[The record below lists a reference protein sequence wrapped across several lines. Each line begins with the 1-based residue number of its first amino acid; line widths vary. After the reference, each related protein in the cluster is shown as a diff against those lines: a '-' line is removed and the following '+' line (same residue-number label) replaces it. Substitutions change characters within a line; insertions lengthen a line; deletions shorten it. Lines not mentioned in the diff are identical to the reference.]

1 MRADGEFLH
10 IRVLH
15 LCGALLDLP
24 GALVLAIKDYKGGV
38 LIISHNKARRSFACS
53 REHEQSSLVTAPAHH
68 PEKKIERERES
79 LDTRVRAR
87 VSGGSIRCLSLP
99 GRERER
105 EIVLLAAAFV
115 LHRGQSWR
123 AGGLELTSEHPA
135 SDMAAKCSRDCFP
148 VRLSATCF
156 VKPSVPAMSV
166 RERFKGGVGRCQAV
180 LREASVRDNVG
191 RQVRWADPL
200 KSPEHQEDLF
210 ATCQG

>member
-1 MRADGEFLH
+1 MLH
-10 IRVLH
+10 SS
-15 LCGALLDLP
+15 GALLDLP

-79 LDTRVRAR
+79 LDTRV
-87 VSGGSIRCLSLP
+87 SGGSIRCLSLP
-99 GRERER
+99 GRERDREREREREIELERER

-123 AGGLELTSEHPA
+123 AGGLELTSEQPA
-135 SDMAAKCSRDCFP
+135 SDMAAKCSGDCFP
-148 VRLSATCF
+148 VRLSATCL

-166 RERFKGGVGRCQAV
+166 RERFKGGGGKVSG
-180 LREASVRDNVG
+180 SVARGFRFDKVG